1 MSVLSEYTRI
11 LLQRTRDSILYST
24 NLAQPVN
31 DDDDDDDDEDND
43 PASMFF
49 SVPGV
54 SVHRVQESI
63 PLTDSL
69 ALRDGGIRHGGGGAL
84 QDVNEADYDEYVD
97 EDGQRNVNGYS
108 VGNIGYSD
116 YSYSSRVSEMP
127 SDMEELP
134 LLALNY
140 IELMSPYFLR
150 AYARRRRPSIWTSR
164 HLSLPPTQINTHFP
178 NLFCR
183 LPQHWTPCPCLNY
196 PYGNPS
202 RCFSNHPPCFS
213 VQIPSGIT
221 TVRPKRKF
229 RDPIFALLYALT
241 MVTFLITG
249 IVLLCITTVSIST
262 FVQFAW
268 RAARLSTSL
277 ETASRKT
284 VFDTIRNSAE
294 PL

>member
-134 LLALNY
+134 TPSAIYLDVPPPVPSSYPNKHSLSESLL
-140 IELMSPYFLR
+140 
-150 AYARRRRPSIWTSR
+150 
-164 HLSLPPTQINTHFP
+164 PTAAA
-178 NLFCR
+178 
-183 LPQHWTPCPCLNY
+183 
-196 PYGNPS
+196 
-202 RCFSNHPPCFS
+202 
-213 VQIPSGIT
+213 IPSGIT

-249 IVLLCITTVSIST
+249 IVLLCITT
-262 FVQFAW
+262 
-268 RAARLSTSL
+268 STSL

-284 VFDTIRNSAE
+284 VFDTIRNSAGMLAGMILFSMAVGALWILVLRAFAKYIVWGTIVAVPAIMFGMFIWTLAE
-294 PL
+294 SFHGGTLHGGMNSQDIV